1 MRRERDAGEPL
12 TRQVIGVGR
21 SGAIGTRACDTGQC
35 QQVAMRTVVHM
46 RGVNRRL
53 RRQLLV
59 ITGQVTDVSGSAT
72 NTLRPAM
79 AYPGL
84 LGHRRVGIVRI
95 RQQLF
100 HRCKQNAEH
109 DEHRGK
115 CATKSES
122 DSLRMGHDVATRCKK
137 LCGTIEWSGQL
148 VAHWTL
154 TMVAFAR

>member
-1 MRRERDAGEPL
+1 
-12 TRQVIGVGR
+12 
-21 SGAIGTRACDTGQC
+21 
-35 QQVAMRTVVHM
+35 MRTMVHM
-46 RGVNRRL
+46 RRMDGRL

-59 ITGQVTDVSGSAT
+59 ITGQVIDVSDSAA
-72 NTLRPAM
+72 NDLRLAVVD
-79 AYPGL
+79 PGL
-84 LGHRRVGIVRI
+84 LGDRRVGIVRI

-100 HRCKQNAEH
+100 HRRKQNAEH
-109 DEHRGK
+109 DEYRGK